1 MSDGSRGAAGRTKES
16 FVHTPTASPDV
27 ASPDATA
34 TGLAGR
40 RAAVLVASLLVAVVA
55 FQLGASMVTPALP
68 AIARTLGVGADD
80 VAGVSSY
87 FFLAGAVAGV
97 VLSRWSDYVGRRRI
111 MLLTLGIMLT
121 GTVVCLVATSLPL
134 LLAGRVMQGTSS
146 AIFQLSYIILSER
159 LAPRVFG
166 TALGVVTAING
177 GVGGVDGYVGGL
189 LTDRFGYRS
198 VFLVIAVVG
207 VLAVLCVLRTV
218 PRAGRPAT
226 TGSMDW
232 WGAAA
237 LSLTL
242 VCVTLLVKAGPA
254 DGWAAPA
261 TLGLLAGTV
270 VSAVAFWQIERRRRS
285 PLFPLAQLRSRE
297 VWPLVVTTLLT
308 LSSVFAVINF
318 TVVMLSQDAE
328 VGFGMSASTS
338 ALLFLSPPAL
348 IGLFAAPLS
357 GWLAG
362 RRGWVVVLRWGLVAC
377 LALLVVIA
385 LSPTRQSVVVAAVAC
400 LGIAYNGLVMTTA
413 NGLGVLQSPPDAPGA
428 LPGLN
433 SSAFGIGA
441 GLGIGL
447 VAPFVAQGG
456 LGGYTTALWISAGIT
471 ALALATSLLLVAR
484 PAARAGGQE

>member
-1 MSDGSRGAAGRTKES
+1 M
-16 FVHTPTASPDV
+16 HTPTAPRDAV
-27 ASPDATA
+27 APELAPE
-34 TGLAGR
+34 TGLSGR
-40 RAAVLVASLLVAVVA
+40 PAAALVASLLVAVVA

-68 AIARTLGVGADD
+68 AIARELGVGADD
-80 VAGVSSY
+80 VAGVSSW

-97 VLSRWSDYVGRRRI
+97 VLSRWSDYVGRRRV

-121 GTVVCLVATSLPL
+121 GTVVCLLAQGLPL

-159 LAPRVFG
+159 LAARVFG

-177 GVGGVDGYVGGL
+177 GVGGVDGFVGGL

-198 VFLVIAVVG
+198 VFLVIAAVG
-207 VLAVLCVLRTV
+207 LLALGCVLRAV
-218 PRAGRPAT
+218 PRAGRPAV
-226 TGSMDW
+226 TGAMDW

-237 LSLTL
+237 LSVTL
-242 VCVTLLVKAGPA
+242 VCVTLFVNQGPA
-254 DGWAAPA
+254 QGWAAPG
-261 TLGLLAGTV
+261 TLGLLAGAV
-270 VSAVAFWQIERRRRS
+270 VAAVTFWQIERRRRS
-285 PLFPLAQLRSRE
+285 PLFPLQHLRSRE

-318 TVVMLSQDAE
+318 TVVMLSQDAT
-328 VGFGMSASTS
+328 VGFGMTASMS
-338 ALLFLSPPAL
+338 ALVFLSPPAL

-362 RRGWVVVLRWGLVAC
+362 RRGWVPVLRWGLVAC
-377 LALLVVIA
+377 LALLVVVA
-385 LSPTRQSVVVAAVAC
+385 LAPTHRWVVAAAVAG
-400 LGIAYNGLVMTTA
+400 LGVAYNGLVLTTA

-441 GLGIGL
+441 GLGIGI

-456 LGGYTTALWISAGIT
+456 LGGYTTALWISVAIT
-471 ALALATSLLLVAR
+471 VLALGTSLLLVAR
-484 PAARAGGQE
+484 PSAAPGGQS